1 MKKIREIIKE
11 RKFKYIAFFWLFISL
26 QFIMGS
32 DLQKKGSIAKNMKEF
47 GIATLKIVVLWILF
61 IILNYIILKLINI
74 IKLKKM
80 RKQNKD
86 EITSQKERKSIPEKY
101 RWLIYFI
108 FIFVCWIPVLLAFYP
123 CNISYDGGYQI
134 LRYYFFDNLEHH
146 PILMT
151 KLFTTFYVIG
161 LNLNSPT
168 LGMLLF
174 SLFQMTFMA
183 IAFSYCVKFIE
194 EQTQNKVVRYI
205 SLIFY
210 ALYPYHQ
217 LMSITTTK
225 DVIFS
230 GLFLIYVIYLYKILS
245 EKFNWTNY
253 IFAIFIGILM
263 LLSRNNSIYTLEVSL
278 PIIVLVLIK
287 QRKKMLKVL
296 ILFLIVIVGYKGINN
311 YIYTKESETSDEKGF
326 RTAYFSQIVGKIS
339 RDCAEELTDEEKEN
353 IKYYYRDYRI
363 VGRLYEDNI
372 ADKAIKMS
380 NNHINTNKKAY
391 LQFIFELCKKY
402 PRTAIEAVLNVTRGY
417 WYINDS
423 SFTKI
428 KTYKHPGAIEIYE
441 FEIGKGDYAVK
452 FDSKLPRLRK
462 LYIDLYRSSKYLNIP
477 ILYISLQP
485 AFFFYCTFAFL
496 LYSIYKKEK
505 NRLVIAIFLFTF
517 YASCYMANCVII
529 RYIYPVVVS
538 SPLMLLFVTKNEK
551 CEIEKK
557 ENENK

>member
-311 YIYTKESETSDEKGF
+311 YIYTKESETSDETGF
-326 RTAYFSQIVGKIS
+326 RTTYFAQIVGKVS
-339 RDCAEELTDEEKEN
+339 RDCAEELTDEEKEK
-353 IKYYYRDYRI
+353 IKYYYRDYEI

-380 NNHINTNKKAY
+380 SSNISTDREGY
-391 LQFIFELCKKY
+391 LKFVFELCKKY
-402 PRTAIEAVLNVTRGY
+402 PRTALEAILNLTRGY
-417 WYINDS
+417 WYINDT
-423 SFTKI
+423 SFTQI
-428 KTYKHPGAIEIYE
+428 MTYKHPGAIEIYE

-452 FDSKLPRLRK
+452 FDSKLPGLRK
-462 LYIDLYRSSKYLNIP
+462 LYINLYRSSEYLNIP
-477 ILYISLQP
+477 ILYIFLQP

-538 SPLMLLFVTKNEK
+538 LPLMLLFVTKDEK
-551 CEIEKK
+551 VEIEKE
-557 ENENK
+557 ENESK

>member
-1 MKKIREIIKE
+1 MGKIVEIIKE
-11 RKFKYIAFFWLFISL
+11 RKFKYIAFFWFFISL
-26 QFIMGS
+26 QFVMGS
-32 DLQKKGSIAKNMKEF
+32 NLQTKGYTAKSTQEF
-47 GIATLKIVVLWILF
+47 WIDVLKIVILWILF
-61 IILNYIILKLINI
+61 IILHYIVLNLIEM
-74 IKLKKM
+74 IKQYKN
-80 RKQNKD
+80 QTNNK
-86 EITSQKERKSIPEKY
+86 EKTQEKSKELIKNKSLLY
-101 RWLIYFI
+101 FLFI
-108 FIFVCWIPVLLAFYP
+108 FLCWLPVLLAFYP
-123 CNISYDGGYQI
+123 CNISYDGGYQV
-134 LRYYFFDNLEHH
+134 LRYYFLDNLEHH
-146 PILMT
+146 PILIT
-151 KLFTTFYVIG
+151 KLFTAFYVIG

-168 LGMLLF
+168 VGMLLF

-183 IAFSYCVKFIE
+183 LAFSCCVKFIE
-194 EQTQNKVVRYI
+194 DQTNNKVIKYI

-278 PIIVLVLIK
+278 PIIVLALIK

-311 YIYTKESETSDEKGF
+311 YIYTKESETSDETGF
-326 RTAYFSQIVGKIS
+326 RTTYFAQIVGKVS
-339 RDCAEELTDEEKEN
+339 RDCAEELTDEEKEK
-353 IKYYYRDYRI
+353 IKYYYRDYEI

-380 NNHINTNKKAY
+380 SSNISTDREGY
-391 LQFIFELCKKY
+391 LKFVFELCKKY
-402 PRTAIEAVLNVTRGY
+402 PRTALEAILNLTRGY
-417 WYINDS
+417 WYINDT
-423 SFTKI
+423 SFTQI
-428 KTYKHPGAIEIYE
+428 MTYKHPGAIEIYE

-452 FDSKLPRLRK
+452 SDSKLPGLRK
-462 LYIDLYRSSKYLNIP
+462 LYINLYRSSEYLNIP
-477 ILYISLQP
+477 ILYIFLQP

-538 SPLMLLFVTKNEK
+538 LPLMLLFVTKDEK
-551 CEIEKK
+551 VEIEKE
-557 ENENK
+557 ENESK